1 VFPESR
7 NLMKITVTISD
18 ELAAQAE
25 ARGLS
30 VEIYVQSLVEEAGR
44 NSLLPHLPRTPEQ
57 IEAFFEAM
65 AEGSQKL
72 PLLPTE
78 SFTRASFYQD
88 RNRAYLIGIR
98 SFVACSRSPRD
109 PKWKSRLKARSR

>member
-1 VFPESR
+1 
-7 NLMKITVTISD
+7 MQITVTIPD
-18 ELAAQAE
+18 ELVAQAK

-30 VEIYVQSLVEEAGR
+30 VDVYVQNLVEEAGR
-44 NSLLPHLPRTPEQ
+44 RSIEPRRPRTPEQ

-78 SFTRASFYQD
+78 TFTRESFYQD
-88 RNRAYLIGIR
+88 RE
-98 SFVACSRSPRD
+98 
-109 PKWKSRLKARSR
+109 